1 MSLRGF
7 HILFITACVALALV
21 FAAWC
26 LAQGSGYVL
35 PGIAAVAVALLL
47 GAYETWF
54 VRKSRRLP

>member
-21 FAAWC
+21 FAGWC
-26 LAQGSGYVL
+26 LRQGQGHVL
-35 PGIAAVAVALLL
+35 PGIAALVVALAL
-47 GAYETWF
+47 GGYETWF